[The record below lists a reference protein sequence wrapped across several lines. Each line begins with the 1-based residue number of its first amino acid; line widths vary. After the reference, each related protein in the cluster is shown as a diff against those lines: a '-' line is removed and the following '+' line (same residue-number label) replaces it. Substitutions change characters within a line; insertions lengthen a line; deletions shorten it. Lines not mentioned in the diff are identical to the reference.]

1 MLNEAKIG
9 KFTVAGQVTDEEL
22 ADLPGAGYGTVV
34 CTRPPEELDEP
45 EAPKAEAAG
54 LNYIEVGFTGAT
66 LSPEH
71 IRQIR
76 ESVEAA
82 PPGKVL
88 IH

>member
-9 KFTVAGQVTDEEL
+9 KFTVAGQVTDAEL
-22 ADLPGAGYGTVV
+22 TELPGAGYGTVV
-34 CTRPPEELDEP
+34 CTRPAEELDEP
-45 EAPKAEAAG
+45 EGPKVDKAG
-54 LNYIEVGFTGAT
+54 LKYIEVGFTGAT
-66 LSPEH
+66 LSNEH

-76 ESVEAA
+76 ESLEGA